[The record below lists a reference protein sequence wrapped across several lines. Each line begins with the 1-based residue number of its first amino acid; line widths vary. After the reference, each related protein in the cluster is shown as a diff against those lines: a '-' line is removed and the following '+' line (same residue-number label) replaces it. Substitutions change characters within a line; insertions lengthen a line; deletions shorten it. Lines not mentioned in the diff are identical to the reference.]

1 MKKFNLIG
9 VEMQTEV
16 AAITVSPRLAVK
28 VCTSVSKLK
37 AVEQLLACMSN
48 NLPCSSI
55 EKVDVEEAIEDIQKV
70 SEFLTTI
77 QKTFEDEDC

>member
-28 VCTSVSKLK
+28 VCTSVNKLK
-37 AVEQLLACMSN
+37 SIELLLEHMSN

-55 EKVDVEEAIEDIQKV
+55 EKVDVEEAIEDIHKV

-77 QKTFEDEDC
+77 QETFEDDE